1 MNVAADHVVLGP
13 AAAAPLGAAAD
24 AFLDWLAVERGRS
37 PNTLESYRRD
47 LRRYVG
53 WLGER
58 GLRPETA
65 TPADVVDHVQW
76 LRESGMAAS
85 SVARAVVVVRGLHR
99 FLAVEEM
106 TETDPAARLETPRR
120 PAGIPKALSR
130 AQVDHLIE
138 TVAQAPGPVGRRDLA
153 MVEVLYG
160 SGLRISEAVG
170 LSVRDLD
177 VDSRLL
183 RVFGK
188 GSKER
193 IVPVGRM
200 AMAALAEWLDD
211 GRDELRSRAGRRTAA
226 DASAVFLNQRG
237 GRLTRQG
244 AWLALQGHA
253 RRAGL
258 ADVVSP
264 HVLRHSCATHML
276 DGGADIRTVQE
287 LLGHASISTTQVYTK
302 VVTGRLW
309 QVYADSHPRARR
321 TLPTRDTRV
330 HGSTVDKSGGQVA
343 ADVHGSTVDIV

>member
-1 MNVAADHVVLGP
+1 MPTRTHLGP
-13 AAAAPLGAAAD
+13 AAE
-24 AFLDWLAVERGRS
+24 AFLEWLSVERGRS
-37 PNTLESYRRD
+37 PNTLEAYRRD
-47 LRRYVG
+47 LRRYVD
-53 WLGER
+53 WLDAR
-58 GLRPETA
+58 GLRPESA
-65 TPADVVDHVQW
+65 GPSDVVDHVGS
-76 LRESGMAAS
+76 LRDAGLAAS

-99 FLAVEEM
+99 FLAVEEIS
-106 TETDPAARLETPRR
+106 DRDAAARLETPRT
-120 PAGIPKALSR
+120 PAGIPKALTVE
-130 AQVDHLIE
+130 QVERLID
-138 TVAQAPGPVGRRDLA
+138 TVAQAPGAVGQRDLA

-177 VDSRLL
+177 VDGRLL

-188 GSKER
+188 GAKER

-200 AMAALAEWLDD
+200 AMAALARWLDD
-211 GRDELRSRAGRRTAA
+211 GRDEMRAAGRRRSADDHAA
-226 DASAVFLNQRG
+226 IFVNQRG

-276 DGGADIRTVQE
+276 DGGADIRAVQE

-309 QVYADSHPRARR
+309 QVYADSHPRASR
-321 TLPTRDTRV
+321 TVPDHARAP
-330 HGSTVDKSGGQVA
+330 GA
-343 ADVHGSTVDIV
+343 AS